1 MKRHRFKFRSFL
13 LLLSAVIGLLI
24 QSCNKSTSRSSA
36 GSAHFEV
43 LLTDDPSTYDA
54 VNIDIQQVEILASAD
69 SSAADSGAGS
79 GWRTVPLF
87 RPGVYNLLDF
97 RNGMDT
103 VLGAVDI
110 PAGTIAQIRL
120 ILGDSNTVV
129 VGGESYPMKTPS
141 AQQSG
146 LKLHLDATLAGGI
159 VYKLWIDFD
168 AARSIVQTGNGKFLL
183 KPVIRA
189 YSAAIGGSIKGY
201 VLPGAAKPEVLAI
214 QGVDTLMALPD
225 SATGYYFFGGVNAG
239 AWNLLFQPA
248 DTTFADSSSTV
259 TVSTGVVTDA
269 GSMTLRSK

>member
-1 MKRHRFKFRSFL
+1 MKTHRFKIKFL
-13 LLLSAVIGLLI
+13 FLLSASVGLLI
-24 QSCNKSTSRSSA
+24 LSCNKSTSRTSA

-103 VLGAVDI
+103 VLAAADV
-110 PAGTIAQIRL
+110 PAGTITQIRL
-120 ILGDSNTVV
+120 ILGDSNSVV
-129 VGGESYPMKTPS
+129 VGGQPYPMTTPS
-141 AQQSG
+141 GQQSG
-146 LKLHLDATLAGGI
+146 VKLQLHAALTGGI

-168 AARSIVQTGNGKFLL
+168 AARSIVQTGNGKYLL

-201 VLPGAAKPEVLAI
+201 VLPGAAKPQVLAI
-214 QGVDTLMALPD
+214 QGGDTLLALPD

-248 DTTFADSSSTV
+248 DTTFADSSASV

-269 GSMTLRSK
+269 GTLTLRPK